1 MSDIYFKQLN
11 MNSSL
16 SDNLLEKIRNTPE
29 SAWSGVAGRPN
40 LIILPLEDL
49 MIDQKIFQL
58 VSDIGDTSRVAI
70 YRFFGEECY
79 SWHSDTIRYS
89 AINMLLSGFENSICV
104 FGDVKAAHRFVNI
117 TKLPYEP
124 KKYYIMNVKKMH
136 TVFNFGKEI
145 RYVLSL
151 GLPEVTYEDAR
162 AYLESHGL
170 L

>member
-11 MNSSL
+11 INSEL
-16 SDNLLEKIRNTPE
+16 SDSLLEKIKNIPE
-29 SAWSGVAGRPN
+29 SEWSGVASRPN
-40 LIILPLEDL
+40 LIILPLNDL
-49 MIDQKIFQL
+49 MPDQKIFQL
-58 VSDIGDTSRVAI
+58 VNDIGDISRVAI

-79 SWHSDTIRYS
+79 TWHSDTIRYS
-89 AINMLLSGFENSICV
+89 AINMLLSEFEDSICV
-104 FGDVKAAHRFVNI
+104 FGSVKEAHRFVNI

-136 TVFNFGKEI
+136 TVFNFGKKI

-151 GLPEVTYEDAR
+151 GLPEVTYEDAC
-162 AYLESHGL
+162 AYLENHGL